1 MSVRVRR
8 WVLLL
13 LALSAADTGVWATLA
28 PRSWHDMFPGGGH
41 HWLAVLG
48 PYNEH
53 LSRDVGG
60 LYLALLVL
68 SAGAA
73 LRPADGYLVRLTAA
87 AWLAFSIPHLIYHL
101 GHLDLLGGTDKVL
114 NVIGLGAAVIAG
126 GALLLPYRR
135 VPAVTSAAGGTSPAG
150 GPHGAAR
157 RDEETVI

>member
-1 MSVRVRR
+1 MSARVRR

-13 LALSAADTGVWATLA
+13 LALSAADVGVWATLA
-28 PRSWHDMFPGGGH
+28 PRSWHDTFPGAGH

-60 LYLALLVL
+60 LYLALLAL

-73 LRPADGYLVRLTAA
+73 LRPADGYLVRLTAV

-101 GHLDLLGGTDKVL
+101 GHLDMFDGLDKVL

-135 VPAVTSAAGGTSPAG
+135 VPDVTSAAGGTSSAG
-150 GPHGAAR
+150 GPAQRGPA
-157 RDEETVI
+157 